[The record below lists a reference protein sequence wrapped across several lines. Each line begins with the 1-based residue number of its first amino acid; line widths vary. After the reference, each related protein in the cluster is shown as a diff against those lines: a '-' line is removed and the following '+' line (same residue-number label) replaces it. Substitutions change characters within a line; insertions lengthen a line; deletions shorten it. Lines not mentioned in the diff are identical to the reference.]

1 MTNVLPPDAERAL
14 GRIYRARFIV
24 AGSAVALLAALLSA
38 LSLLPS
44 YLALHADEETPS
56 EQTERVA
63 SAKDQEDIRR
73 TQAIL
78 TVFAPLVEATTTPS
92 AALAR
97 ALSLRPSGVI
107 VDHISYT
114 PGSLVL
120 AGLSK
125 SREGVGIYR
134 KALAADPTFSSVVVP
149 IGDLAGAQGGRF
161 SMTLSGRF

>member
-1 MTNVLPPDAERAL
+1 M
-14 GRIYRARFIV
+14 
-24 AGSAVALLAALLSA
+24 
-38 LSLLPS
+38 
-44 YLALHADEETPS
+44 
-56 EQTERVA
+56 
-63 SAKDQEDIRR
+63 
-73 TQAIL
+73 
-78 TVFAPLVEATTTPS
+78 FAPLVEATTTPS